1 MRLGELWIKYY
12 AWVRSDVLQV
22 TPTNHRLG
30 HMHPVCW
37 FDGVI
42 GYLVGNG
49 VLAFPCVSAVY
60 EQATRG
66 FICVPI

>member
-30 HMHPVCW
+30 HMHPV
-37 FDGVI
+37 
-42 GYLVGNG
+42 
-49 VLAFPCVSAVY
+49 
-60 EQATRG
+60 
-66 FICVPI
+66 